1 MRPKQRW
8 VRWPGGAR
16 AVYFVE
22 PNADGRLCFWRPRA
36 SFPVVTIIHT
46 SPLPEVEI
54 PDVTI
59 TAHVLRKVAD
69 VPDRVAIRDSVGTSS
84 YTFAELSAAI
94 HSLAGGLAAR
104 GVAPGK
110 VVGLMAP
117 NVPEYAVIFHGVAVA
132 GAAVTT
138 INPTYGA
145 EEVRHQLQ
153 DAGASMLFVVPMFLE
168 VARAAIE
175 GTDVTEIIVMA
186 PSSDTAKGATSMA
199 DVFGNP
205 IEQVPVDVAD
215 HTVVLPYSSG
225 TTGMP
230 KGVMLTHRNLVANIE
245 QVKHAILYKDD
256 EVALAA
262 LPFFHI
268 YGMQVLM
275 NGLIANGVTTISMPR
290 FDMVEALEAVQG
302 LKITRFFAVPP
313 IILGLA
319 NHPVVDQYDVSSVRQ
334 IFSGAAPLGAEL
346 AAAAGARLGCE
357 VVQGFG
363 MTELSPVSHC
373 TVEGD
378 FRPGTSG
385 VTASNTESR
394 IVDPV
399 SGEDQGVGDRGEL
412 WVRGPQ
418 VMKGYLNNAEATA
431 ATVDADGWLHTGDV
445 AIIDEFGHMTIV
457 DRLKELIKFKG
468 FQVAPA
474 ELEALI
480 ITHPK
485 VADVAVIGIPDDEAG
500 EIPKAFV
507 SPVEGETVTL
517 EEIQKLVAAHLVSYK
532 QIKIL
537 EVIEAIP
544 KSAAGKILRKELR
557 AR

>member
-1 MRPKQRW
+1 M
-8 VRWPGGAR
+8 
-16 AVYFVE
+16 
-22 PNADGRLCFWRPRA
+22 
-36 SFPVVTIIHT
+36 TIIHT
-46 SPLPEVEI
+46 SPLPDVEI
-54 PDVTI
+54 PEVTI
-59 TAHVLRKVAD
+59 TAHVLRKAAELSD
-69 VPDRVAIRDSVGTSS
+69 KVAIRDAAGTSS
-84 YTFAELSAAI
+84 YTYAQLSDAI
-94 HSLAGGLAAR
+94 YSLAGGLAAR
-104 GVAPGK
+104 GVAPGT

-117 NVPEYAVIFHGVAVA
+117 NLPEYAVVFHGVAVT
-132 GAAVTT
+132 GGAVTT

-153 DAGASMLFVVPMFLE
+153 DAGATMLFTIDMF
-168 VARAAIE
+168 VDTARTAIE
-175 GTDVTEIIVMA
+175 GTDVTEIIVIG
-186 PSSDTAKGATSMA
+186 PSEATAAEGTTAMA
-199 DVFGNP
+199 DVFGEP
-205 IEQVPVDVAD
+205 IEQVPVDLAT

-225 TTGMP
+225 TTGLP

-245 QVKHAILYKDD
+245 QCKHAIKYTDD

-275 NGLIANGVTTISMPR
+275 NGLLANGVVTVTMPR
-290 FDMVEALEAVQG
+290 FDMVEALEAVQELG
-302 LKITRFFAVPP
+302 ITRFFAVPP

-319 NHPVVDQYDVSSVRQ
+319 KHPIVDQYDMSSVRQ

-346 AAAAGARLGCE
+346 AAEASKRLDCE

-378 FRPGTSG
+378 YRPGTSG
-385 VTASNTESR
+385 VTVSNTESR

-399 SGEDQGVGDRGEL
+399 TGEDQGVGDRGEL

-418 VMKGYLNNAEATA
+418 VMTGYLNNDEATA
-431 ATVDADGWLHTGDV
+431 ATIDADGWLHTGDV
-445 AIIDEFGHMTIV
+445 AIIDEYGHMSIV

-474 ELEALI
+474 ELEALL

-485 VADVAVIGIPDDEAG
+485 VADVAVIGVPDDEAG

-507 SPVEGETVTL
+507 TAVEGETITL
-517 EEIQKLVAAHLVSYK
+517 EEIQALVSEHLVSYK
-532 QIKIL
+532 QVRQL

-557 AR
+557 IR

>member
-1 MRPKQRW
+1 
-8 VRWPGGAR
+8 VT
-16 AVYFVE
+16 
-22 PNADGRLCFWRPRA
+22 
-36 SFPVVTIIHT
+36 TIIHS
-46 SPLPEVEI
+46 SPLPHVEI

-59 TAHVLRKVAD
+59 TAHVLRRAAELA
-69 VPDRVAIRDSVGTSS
+69 DRVAIRDAAGTSS
-84 YTFAELSAAI
+84 YTFSQLSDAI
-94 HSLAGGLAAR
+94 HRLAGGLAAR
-104 GVAPGK
+104 GIAPGK

-117 NVPEYAVIFHGVAVA
+117 NLPEYAVVFHGVAVA
-132 GAAVTT
+132 GGAVTT

-145 EEVRHQLQ
+145 GEVRHQLQ
-153 DAGASMLFVVPMFLE
+153 DAGASMIFTVPMFVETAL
-168 VARAAIE
+168 AAIE
-175 GTDVTEIIVMA
+175 GTDVTEVVVIGDA
-186 PSSDTAKGATSMA
+186 PSGTTAMA
-199 DVFGNP
+199 DVFGDP
-205 IEQVPVDVAD
+205 IEQVPVDLMT

-225 TTGMP
+225 TTGLP
-230 KGVMLTHRNLVANIE
+230 KGVMLTHHNLVANIE
-245 QVKHAILYKDD
+245 QCRHAIKYTDD

-275 NGLIANGVTTISMPR
+275 NGLLANGVTTVTMPR
-290 FDMVEALEAVQG
+290 FDMVEALEAVQE

-319 NHPVVDQYDVSSVRQ
+319 KVPIVDDYDTSSVRQ

-346 AAAAGARLGCE
+346 AAEAGARLGCE

-378 FRPGTSG
+378 YRPGTSG
-385 VTASNTESR
+385 VTVSNTESR

-399 SGEDQGVGDRGEL
+399 TGEDQGIGERGEL

-418 VMKGYLNNAEATA
+418 VMTGYLNNAEATA
-431 ATVDADGWLHTGDV
+431 ATIDEDGWLHTGDV
-445 AIIDEFGHMTIV
+445 AIIDEHGHMSIV

-474 ELEALI
+474 ELEALL

-485 VADVAVIGIPDDEAG
+485 VADVAVIGVPDDEAG
-500 EIPKAFV
+500 EIPKAYIT
-507 SPVEGETVTL
+507 PVPGATVTL
-517 EEIQKLVAAHLVSYK
+517 EEIQALVSEHLVSYK
-532 QIKIL
+532 QIRQL
-537 EVIEAIP
+537 EVIDAIP